1 MLLRVVLVN
10 PFLRCCVNRRDSN
23 HSWSLWLI
31 LLVLLILALAI
42 YLHSSKVAVQET
54 PAIIPEHSSALHT
67 ETPSPRDVKT
77 SVPVSPGT
85 PETPSVINDT
95 PVGLD
100 PEAARTAVHKV
111 ENGVYERATALF
123 EQEPVDGEWADAYE
137 QSLREMFSQHQGL
150 QRVSINSI
158 SCHTSMCRIEVF
170 TPRDADAD
178 FFTAM
183 FYDALATFRAGELKA
198 EAAIARRMEQGMTSV
213 YVARKDYTL
222 GFY

>member
-1 MLLRVVLVN
+1 MSRSDSKKSLPLWVV
-10 PFLRCCVNRRDSN
+10 
-23 HSWSLWLI
+23 
-31 LLVLLILALAI
+31 LLVLPILA
-42 YLHSSKVAVQET
+42 VAVYLQFNNANVRELPSQDELPMNSPGQMNSQSIVINKPTPLNSPATTADNTVADNT
-54 PAIIPEHSSALHT
+54 PA
-67 ETPSPRDVKT
+67 
-77 SVPVSPGT
+77 
-85 PETPSVINDT
+85 

-100 PEAARTAVHKV
+100 PEAARTAVQQV
-111 ENGVYERATALF
+111 ENGVYERATAMF
-123 EQEPVDGEWADAYE
+123 EQEAVDVEWAGAYE
-137 QSLREMFSQHQGL
+137 QALREMFSRHQGL

-183 FYDALATFRAGELKA
+183 FYDGLANFRDGALKA
-198 EAAIARRMEQGMTSV
+198 EAAIARRMAQGMTSV